1 MTTQL
6 QERKV
11 VPVATEE
18 SFFTAIGNT
27 KPYFKAAFEGE
38 PGTGKSWSAALVAIG
53 LHKKIKSK
61 KPIVLIDT
69 EKASK
74 FLVPLFQEHGVEAVV
89 RETHSL
95 ADLVTAMKICSEGYS
110 DIVVI
115 DSITHIWMDFQ
126 EAYKRKLNR
135 QTFQIQDWMSIK
147 SEWNKYFSIPLVQ
160 SPLHIIA
167 TGRVSDRMEQEVD
180 EDGRKEFT
188 KTGVKMQAEKNAA
201 YEFDVLVLMERHE
214 LIQRK
219 KREVWRQATV
229 LKGRGNLLDGK
240 VFKNPTYEDFAP
252 AIEAV
257 IKDPVAARFSP
268 TERDAGE
275 LIRTEE
281 DKRKWVNEKKRWLE
295 EIEGYLVSI
304 WPSTSAAEKK
314 NKVDALEYAFGTRS
328 WSAIEAM
335 HPEALEDGYAKI
347 QEFTQK
353 KIAEAKGELPPEP
366 TPMEKFEKDLRESK
380 EDKPKKSTVSV
391 RKAVTSGK

>member
-1 MTTQL
+1 MQT
-6 QERKV
+6 QERSV
-11 VPVATEE
+11 SPTVED

-38 PGTGKSWSAALVAIG
+38 PGTGKSWTAALVAIG
-53 LHKKIKSK
+53 LHKKINSK

-74 FLVPLFQEHGVEAVV
+74 FLVPLFREHGIEAMV

-95 ADLVTAMKICSEGYS
+95 ADLVKAMKLCADGYA
-110 DIVVI
+110 DIMVI

-135 QTFQIQDWMSIK
+135 TTFQIQDWMSIK

-160 SPLHIIA
+160 SPLHVLA

-201 YEFDVLVLMERHE
+201 YEFDILVLMERHE

-219 KREVWRQATV
+219 KREVWRQSVV
-229 LKGRGNLLDGK
+229 LKGRGNLLDGA

-252 AIEAV
+252 AIEAI
-257 IKDPVAARFSP
+257 IKDPVAARFSHA
-268 TERDAGE
+268 EQDAGE
-275 LIRTEE
+275 LIKTEE
-281 DKRKWVNEKKRWLE
+281 DKRKWVQGKKRWLE
-295 EIEGYLVSI
+295 EIEGYLVSL
-304 WPSTSAAEKK
+304 WPSSSAAEKK
-314 NKVDALEYAFGTRS
+314 NKTDALEYAFNTRS
-328 WSAIEAM
+328 WSAIEM
-335 HPEALEDGYAKI
+335 MSPELLEDGFARVV
-347 QEFTQK
+347 EFGKQK
-353 KIAEAKGELPPEP
+353 VAEAKGELPAES
-366 TPMEKFEKDLRESK
+366 TPQEKFDKDLRDSK
-380 EDKPKKSTVSV
+380 EDGPKKAATD
-391 RKAVTSGK
+391 KAKKSGSK

>member
-1 MTTQL
+1 MQTL
-6 QERKV
+6 ERSSSPTV
-11 VPVATEE
+11 EDT
-18 SFFTAIGNT
+18 FFTAIGNT

-38 PGTGKSWSAALVAIG
+38 PGTGKSWTAALVAIG
-53 LHKKIKSK
+53 LHKKIGSK

-74 FLVPLFQEHGVEAVV
+74 FLVPLFKEHGIEAMV

-95 ADLVTAMKICSEGYS
+95 ADLVKAMKLCSDGYA
-110 DIVVI
+110 DIMVI

-135 QTFQIQDWMSIK
+135 TTFQIQDWMSIK

-160 SPLHIIA
+160 SPLHILA

-219 KREVWRQATV
+219 KREVWRQSVV
-229 LKGRGNLLDGK
+229 LKGRGNLLDGAI
-240 VFKNPTYEDFAP
+240 FKNPTYEDFAP
-252 AIEAV
+252 AIEAI
-257 IKDPVAARFSP
+257 IKDPVAARFSYA
-268 TERDAGE
+268 EQDAGE
-275 LIRTEE
+275 LIKTEQ
-281 DKRKWVNEKKRWLE
+281 DKRQWVQNKKRWLE
-295 EIEGYLVSI
+295 EIEGYLVSV
-304 WPSTSAAEKK
+304 WPSSSAAEKK
-314 NKVDALEYAFGTRS
+314 NKTDALEYAFSTRS

-335 HPEALEDGYAKI
+335 QPEILEDGFARVV
-347 QEFTQK
+347 EFGKQ
-353 KIAEAKGELPPEP
+353 KIAESKGELPAELSPQ
-366 TPMEKFEKDLRESK
+366 EKFDKDLRDSK
-380 EDKPKKSTVSV
+380 EEKPKRST
-391 RKAVTSGK
+391 KNKDEKSGK

>member
-1 MTTQL
+1 MQTL
-6 QERKV
+6 ERS
-11 VPVATEE
+11 PAPRGTEE
-18 SFFTAIGNT
+18 NFFSAIGNT

-38 PGTGKSWSAALVAIG
+38 PGTGKSWTAALVAIG
-53 LHKKIKSK
+53 LHKKINSK

-69 EKASK
+69 EKAAK
-74 FLVPLFQEHGVEAVV
+74 FLIPLFKENGIEAMV

-95 ADLVTAMKICSEGYS
+95 ADLAKAMSLCSDGYA
-110 DIVVI
+110 DIMVI
-115 DSITHIWMDFQ
+115 DSITHIWMNFQ
-126 EAYKRKLNR
+126 EAYKKKLNR

-160 SPLHIIA
+160 SPLHILA

-219 KREVWRQATV
+219 KREVWRQSVV
-229 LKGRGNLLDGK
+229 LKGRGNLLDGA

-252 AIEAV
+252 AIDAI
-257 IKDPVAARFSP
+257 IKDPIAARFSP
-268 TERDAGE
+268 AIQDAGE
-275 LIRTEE
+275 LIKTEE
-281 DKRKWVNEKKRWLE
+281 DKRKWVQNKKRWLE
-295 EIEGYLVSI
+295 EIEGYLVSV

-314 NKVDALEYAFGTRS
+314 NKTDALEYAFQTRS

-335 HPEALEDGYAKI
+335 HPDILEDGFARVV
-347 QEFTQK
+347 EFGKQ
-353 KIAEAKGELPPEP
+353 KIAEAKGELPAES
-366 TPMEKFEKDLRESK
+366 TPSEKFDKDLRDSK
-380 EDKPKKSTVSV
+380 EEKPKKPKTDKDKKSDQ
-391 RKAVTSGK
+391 

>member
-1 MTTQL
+1 M
-6 QERKV
+6 
-11 VPVATEE
+11 ATEE

-53 LHKKIKSK
+53 LHKKIGSK
-61 KPIVLIDT
+61 KPVVLIDT
-69 EKASK
+69 EKAAK
-74 FLVPLFQEHGVEAVV
+74 FLVPLFEEHGISAMV

-95 ADLVTAMKICSEGYS
+95 ADLVTAMKLCSEGYS
-110 DIVVI
+110 DIMVI
-115 DSITHIWMDFQ
+115 DSITHLWMDFQ

-135 QTFQIQDWMSIK
+135 QTFQIQDWMAIK
-147 SEWNKYFSIPLVQ
+147 SDWNRNFSIPLVQ

-214 LIQRK
+214 LITRA

-257 IKDPVAARFSP
+257 IKDPAAARFNP
-268 TERDAGE
+268 TDRDAGE

-281 DKRKWVNEKKRWLE
+281 DKRKWVLERKRWLE

-314 NKVDALEYAFGTRS
+314 NKTDALEYAFQTRS
-328 WSAIEAM
+328 WSAIETM
-335 HPEALEDGYAKI
+335 RPDVLEDGYARI
-347 QEFTQK
+347 QEFVQQ
-353 KIAEAKGELPPEP
+353 KIAEIKGEQVPEL
-366 TPMEKFEKDLRESK
+366 TPEQKFDKDLRDSK
-380 EDKPKKSTVSV
+380 TDEKPKKPA
-391 RKAVTSGK
+391 KAAVKSGK

>member
-1 MTTQL
+1 MTTIL
-6 QERKV
+6 EKKA
-11 VPVATEE
+11 VPNATEGD
-18 SFFTAIGNT
+18 FFTAIGNT

-53 LHKKIKSK
+53 LHKKIGSK
-61 KPIVLIDT
+61 KPVVLIDT
-69 EKASK
+69 EKAAK
-74 FLVPLFQEHGVEAVV
+74 FLVPLFEEHGITAMV

-95 ADLVTAMKICSEGYS
+95 ADLVTAMKLCSEGYS
-110 DIVVI
+110 DVMVI

-135 QTFQIQDWMSIK
+135 QTFQIQDWMAIK
-147 SEWNKYFSIPLVQ
+147 SDWNRNFSIPLVQ

-214 LIQRK
+214 LITRA

-252 AIEAV
+252 AVEAV
-257 IKDPVAARFSP
+257 IKDPVNARFSP

-281 DKRKWVNEKKRWLE
+281 DKRKWVLERKRWLE

-304 WPSTSAAEKK
+304 WPSTGAQEKK
-314 NKVDALEYAFGTRS
+314 NKTDALEYAFQTRS

-335 HPEALEDGYAKI
+335 RPDVLEDGFARV
-347 QEFTQK
+347 QEFAQK
-353 KIAEAKGELPPEP
+353 KIAELKGELPPEL
-366 TPMEKFEKDLRESK
+366 TPDQKFDKDLRDSK
-380 EDKPKKSTVSV
+380 VEKPKKSP
-391 RKAVTSGK
+391 KAEKSGK

>member
-1 MTTQL
+1 MQT
-6 QERKV
+6 QERSH
-11 VPVATEE
+11 VPIATTKEE
-18 SFFTAIGNT
+18 NFFTAIGNT

-53 LHKKIKSK
+53 LHKKIGST

-69 EKASK
+69 EKAAK
-74 FLVPLFQEHGVEAVV
+74 FLVPLFKENGIEAMV

-95 ADLVTAMKICSEGYS
+95 ADLVTAMKLCSEGYS
-110 DIVVI
+110 DVVVI

-135 QTFQIQDWMSIK
+135 QTFQIQDWMAIK
-147 SEWNKYFSIPLVQ
+147 SDWNRNFSIPMVQ

-214 LIQRK
+214 LITRA

-281 DKRKWVNEKKRWLE
+281 DKRKWVLERKRWLE
-295 EIEGYLVSI
+295 EIEGYLVSV
-304 WPSTSAAEKK
+304 WPSTGAQEKK
-314 NKVDALEYAFGTRS
+314 NKTDALEYAFQTRS

-335 HPEALEDGYAKI
+335 RPDVLEDGYARI
-347 QEFTQK
+347 QEFVQK
-353 KIAEAKGELPPEP
+353 KIAELKGEEVPEL
-366 TPMEKFEKDLRESK
+366 TPEQKFDKDLRDSK
-380 EDKPKKSTVSV
+380 VEKPKKPA
-391 RKAVTSGK
+391 KVTAKSGK

>member
-1 MTTQL
+1 MTTTL
-6 QERKV
+6 QRNMTQN
-11 VPVATEE
+11 ATEE
-18 SFFTAIGNT
+18 NFFTAIGNT
-27 KPYFKAAFEGE
+27 KPFFKAAFEGE

-53 LHKKIKSK
+53 LHKKIGSK
-61 KPIVLIDT
+61 KPVVLIDT
-69 EKASK
+69 EKAAK
-74 FLVPLFQEHGVEAVV
+74 FLVPLFQEHGIEAMV

-95 ADLVTAMKICSEGYS
+95 ADLVTAMRLCTEGYS
-110 DIVVI
+110 DIMVI

-135 QTFQIQDWMSIK
+135 QNFQIQDWMAIK
-147 SEWNKYFSIPLVQ
+147 SDWNRNFSIPLVQ

-167 TGRVSDRMEQEVD
+167 TGRVSDRMEQEID

-214 LIQRK
+214 LIERK

-257 IKDPVAARFSP
+257 IKDPASARLNP

-281 DKRKWVNEKKRWLE
+281 DKRKWVLERKRWLE

-304 WPSTSAAEKK
+304 WPSTGAQEKK
-314 NKVDALEYAFGTRS
+314 NKTDALEYAFQTRS

-335 HPEALEDGYAKI
+335 RPDVLEDGYARI
-347 QEFTQK
+347 QEFVQK
-353 KIAEAKGELPPEP
+353 KIAETKGELPPEL
-366 TPMEKFEKDLRESK
+366 TPEQKFEKDLRDSK
-380 EDKPKKSTVSV
+380 TDEKPKRSNT
-391 RKAVTSGK
+391 KAVKSGK

>member
-1 MTTQL
+1 MQTL
-6 QERKV
+6 ERTSSPIV
-11 VPVATEE
+11 DDT
-18 SFFTAIGNT
+18 FFTAIGNT

-38 PGTGKSWSAALVAIG
+38 PGTGKSWTAALVAIG
-53 LHKKIKSK
+53 LHKKLQST

-74 FLVPLFQEHGVEAVV
+74 FLIPLFKEHGIQAMV

-95 ADLVTAMKICSEGYS
+95 ADLVKAMKLCSDGYS
-110 DIVVI
+110 DIMVI

-126 EAYKRKLNR
+126 EAYKKKLNR
-135 QTFQIQDWMSIK
+135 QVFQIQDWMSIK
-147 SEWNKYFSIPLVQ
+147 SEWNKHFSIPLVQ
-160 SPLHIIA
+160 SPLHILA

-219 KREVWRQATV
+219 KREVWRQSVV
-229 LKGRGNLLDGK
+229 LKGRGNLLDGA

-252 AIEAV
+252 AIEAI
-257 IKDPVAARFSP
+257 IKDPIAARFSQSAQ
-268 TERDAGE
+268 DAGE
-275 LIRTEE
+275 LIKTEE
-281 DKRKWVNEKKRWLE
+281 DKREWVRVKKRWLE
-295 EIEGYLVSI
+295 EIEGYLVSV

-314 NKVDALEYAFGTRS
+314 NKTDALEYAFATRS

-335 HPEALEDGYAKI
+335 HPEMLEDGYARVL
-347 QEFTQK
+347 EFGKQ
-353 KIAEAKGELPPEP
+353 KIAEAKGELPTELTP
-366 TPMEKFEKDLRESK
+366 TEKFDKELRDSK
-380 EDKPKKSTVSV
+380 EDKPKRSTDKAKKSD
-391 RKAVTSGK
+391 

>member
-1 MTTQL
+1 MTTQTL
-6 QERKV
+6 ERKV
-11 VPVATEE
+11 VPIVAEE

-53 LHKKIKSK
+53 LHKKIAST

-74 FLVPLFQEHGVEAVV
+74 FLVPLFKEHGIEAVV

-95 ADLVTAMKICSEGYS
+95 ADLVTAMKLCTDGYS

-135 QTFQIQDWMSIK
+135 QTFQIQDWMAIK
-147 SEWNKYFSIPLVQ
+147 SDWNRNFSIPMVQ

-214 LIQRK
+214 LITRK
-219 KREVWRQATV
+219 NREVWRQATV

-257 IKDPVAARFSP
+257 IKDPVSARFSP
-268 TERDAGE
+268 AGRDAGE

-281 DKRKWVNEKKRWLE
+281 DKRKWVLERKRWLE

-304 WPSTSAAEKK
+304 WPSTGAQEKK
-314 NKVDALEYAFGTRS
+314 NKTDALEYAFQTRS
-328 WSAIEAM
+328 WSAIESM
-335 HPEALEDGYAKI
+335 RPDVLEDGFARV
-347 QEFTQK
+347 QEFAQK
-353 KIAEAKGELPPEP
+353 KIAELKGEQVPEP
-366 TPMEKFEKDLRESK
+366 TPEQKFEKDLRDSK
-380 EDKPKKSTVSV
+380 TEDKPKKPA
-391 RKAVTSGK
+391 KAAVKSGK

>member
-1 MTTQL
+1 MQTL
-6 QERKV
+6 ERSSS
-11 VPVATEE
+11 PTSEDT
-18 SFFTAIGNT
+18 FFTAIGNT

-38 PGTGKSWSAALVAIG
+38 PGTGKSWTAALVAIG
-53 LHKKIKSK
+53 LHKKINSK

-74 FLVPLFQEHGVEAVV
+74 FLVPLFQEHGIEAMV

-95 ADLVTAMKICSEGYS
+95 ADLVKAMKLCADGYA
-110 DIVVI
+110 DIMVI

-135 QTFQIQDWMSIK
+135 TTFQIQDWMSIK

-160 SPLHIIA
+160 SPLHILA

-219 KREVWRQATV
+219 KREVWRQSVV
-229 LKGRGNLLDGK
+229 LKGRGNLLDGA

-252 AIEAV
+252 AIEAI
-257 IKDPVAARFSP
+257 IKDPVTARFSHA
-268 TERDAGE
+268 EQDAGE
-275 LIRTEE
+275 LIKTEQ
-281 DKRKWVNEKKRWLE
+281 DKRQWVQAKKRWLE
-295 EIEGYLVSI
+295 EIEGYLVSL
-304 WPSTSAAEKK
+304 WPSSSAAEKK
-314 NKVDALEYAFGTRS
+314 NKTDALEYAFNTRS
-328 WSAIEAM
+328 WSAIEM
-335 HPEALEDGYAKI
+335 MSPEILEDGYARVREFGQQKI
-347 QEFTQK
+347 S
-353 KIAEAKGELPPEP
+353 EAKGELPPEA
-366 TPMEKFEKDLRESK
+366 TPQEKFDKDLRDSK
-380 EDKPKKSTVSV
+380 EDNLKKPTAEKLKKS
-391 RKAVTSGK
+391 GK

>member
-1 MTTQL
+1 MTQIL
-6 QERKV
+6 EKRSV
-11 VPVATEE
+11 VPTATEEKE

-53 LHKKIKSK
+53 LHKKIGSK

-69 EKASK
+69 EKAAK
-74 FLVPLFQEHGVEAVV
+74 FLVPLFKEHGIEAMV

-95 ADLVTAMKICSEGYS
+95 ADLVTAMKLCSEGYS
-110 DIVVI
+110 DVMVI
-115 DSITHIWMDFQ
+115 DSITHLWMDFQ

-135 QTFQIQDWMSIK
+135 QNFQIQDWMAIK
-147 SEWNKYFSIPLVQ
+147 SDWNRNFSIPLVQ

-214 LIQRK
+214 LITRA
-219 KREVWRQATV
+219 KREVWRQVTV

-257 IKDPVAARFSP
+257 IKDPAAARFSP

-281 DKRKWVNEKKRWLE
+281 DKRKWVLERKRWLE
-295 EIEGYLVSI
+295 EIEGYLVSV
-304 WPSTSAAEKK
+304 WPSTGAQEKK
-314 NKVDALEYAFGTRS
+314 NKTDALEYAFQTRS

-335 HPEALEDGYAKI
+335 RPDVLEDGYARI
-347 QEFTQK
+347 QEFVQN
-353 KIAEAKGELPPEP
+353 KIAELKGEEAPEL
-366 TPMEKFEKDLRESK
+366 TPEQKFDKDLRDSK
-380 EDKPKKSTVSV
+380 VEKPKKPA
-391 RKAVTSGK
+391 KAPAKSGK

>member
-1 MTTQL
+1 MTNKTLETQA
-6 QERKV
+6 QAIPAT
-11 VPVATEE
+11 PVRPEDT
-18 SFFTAIGNT
+18 FFAPIGNT
-27 KPYFKAAFEGE
+27 KPFFKAAFEGE

-53 LHKKIKSK
+53 LHKKLKST
-61 KPIVLIDT
+61 KPVVLIDT
-69 EKASK
+69 EKAAK
-74 FLVPLFQEHGVEAVV
+74 FLVPLFEEHGIQAMV

-95 ADLVTAMKICSEGYS
+95 ADLVTAMKLCSEGYS
-110 DIVVI
+110 DIMVI

-135 QTFQIQDWMSIK
+135 QTFQIQDWMAIK
-147 SEWNKYFSIPLVQ
+147 SDWNRNFSIPLVQ

-214 LIQRK
+214 EITRK
-219 KREVWRQATV
+219 KREVWRQATI

-252 AIEAV
+252 AIDAV
-257 IKDPVAARFSP
+257 IKDPAAARFNVA
-268 TERDAGE
+268 ERDAGE

-281 DKRKWVNEKKRWLE
+281 DKRKYVLERKRWLE
-295 EIEGYLVSI
+295 EIENYLVSI
-304 WPSTSAAEKK
+304 WPSTGAADRK

-328 WSAIEAM
+328 WSAIETM
-335 HPEALEDGYAKI
+335 RPDILEEGFASV
-347 QEFTQK
+347 QEFAKQ
-353 KIAEAKGELPPEP
+353 KIAEAKRDLPAEPAPEQKV
-366 TPMEKFEKDLRESK
+366 EK
-380 EDKPKKSTVSV
+380 EDKPEP
-391 RKAVTSGK
+391 RKAKAPKGGK

>member
-1 MTTQL
+1 M
-6 QERKV
+6 
-11 VPVATEE
+11 ATEDN
-18 SFFTAIGNT
+18 FFTAIGNT

-53 LHKKIKSK
+53 LHKKIGSK
-61 KPIVLIDT
+61 KPVVLIDT

-74 FLVPLFQEHGVEAVV
+74 FLVPLFKEHGIEAMV

-95 ADLVTAMKICSEGYS
+95 ADLVTAMKLCSEGYS
-110 DIVVI
+110 DIMVI

-214 LIQRK
+214 LITRK
-219 KREVWRQATV
+219 NREVWRQATV

-252 AIEAV
+252 AVEAV
-257 IKDPVAARFSP
+257 IKDPAAARFSP
-268 TERDAGE
+268 AARDAGE
-275 LIRTEE
+275 LIKTEE
-281 DKRKWVNEKKRWLE
+281 DKRKFVLEKKRWLE
-295 EIEGYLVSI
+295 EIENYLVSV

-328 WSAIEAM
+328 WSAIETM
-335 HPEALEDGYAKI
+335 RPDILEDGFAKV
-347 QEFTQK
+347 QEFAQK
-353 KIAEAKGELPPEP
+353 KIAELKGELPPEL
-366 TPMEKFEKDLRESK
+366 TPEQKFEKDLRDSK
-380 EDKPKKSTVSV
+380 TDDKPKRAT
-391 RKAVTSGK
+391 RKVAVASGK

>member
-1 MTTQL
+1 MQT
-6 QERKV
+6 QERSV
-11 VPVATEE
+11 SPTVEE
-18 SFFTAIGNT
+18 SFFTKIGNT

-38 PGTGKSWSAALVAIG
+38 PGTGKSWTAALVAIG
-53 LHKKIKSK
+53 LHKKINSK

-74 FLVPLFQEHGVEAVV
+74 FLVPLFKEHGIEAMV

-95 ADLVTAMKICSEGYS
+95 ADLVKAMKLCSDGYA
-110 DIVVI
+110 DIMVI

-135 QTFQIQDWMSIK
+135 QVFQIQDWMSIK

-160 SPLHIIA
+160 SPLHILA

-219 KREVWRQATV
+219 KREVWRQSVV
-229 LKGRGNLLDGK
+229 LKGRGNLLDGA

-252 AIEAV
+252 AVEAI
-257 IKDPVAARFSP
+257 IKDPIAARFSHA
-268 TERDAGE
+268 EQDAGE
-275 LIRTEE
+275 LIKTEQ
-281 DKRKWVNEKKRWLE
+281 DKRQWIQEKKRWLE

-304 WPSTSAAEKK
+304 WPSSSAAEKK
-314 NKVDALEYAFGTRS
+314 NKTDALEYAFNTRS
-328 WSAIEAM
+328 WSAIEM
-335 HPEALEDGYAKI
+335 MTPEVLEDGYARVR
-347 QEFTQK
+347 EFAQQ
-353 KIAEAKGELPPEP
+353 KIAEAKGELAPEL
-366 TPMEKFEKDLRESK
+366 TPGEKFDKDLRDSK
-380 EDKPKKSTVSV
+380 ECNPKKSAAEKS
-391 RKAVTSGK
+391 KKSDK

>member
-1 MTTQL
+1 MQTL
-6 QERKV
+6 ERSSS
-11 VPVATEE
+11 PVIEDT
-18 SFFTAIGNT
+18 FFTAIGNT

-38 PGTGKSWSAALVAIG
+38 PGTGKSWTAALVAIG
-53 LHKKIKSK
+53 LHKKIKST

-74 FLVPLFQEHGVEAVV
+74 FLIPLFKEHGIEAMV

-95 ADLVTAMKICSEGYS
+95 ADLVKAMKLCSDGYS

-126 EAYKRKLNR
+126 EAYKKKLNR
-135 QTFQIQDWMSIK
+135 QVFQIQDWMSIK

-160 SPLHIIA
+160 SPLHILA

-219 KREVWRQATV
+219 KREVWRQSVV
-229 LKGRGNLLDGK
+229 LKGRGNLLDGA

-252 AIEAV
+252 AIEAI
-257 IKDPVAARFSP
+257 IKDPVAARFSYA
-268 TERDAGE
+268 EQDAGE
-275 LIRTEE
+275 LIKTEQ
-281 DKRKWVNEKKRWLE
+281 DKRIWIQAKKRWLE
-295 EIEGYLVSI
+295 EIEGYLVSV

-314 NKVDALEYAFGTRS
+314 NKTDALEYAFATRS

-335 HPEALEDGYAKI
+335 QPEMLEDGFARVV
-347 QEFTQK
+347 EFGKQ
-353 KIAEAKGELPPEP
+353 KIAEAKGELPAEL
-366 TPMEKFEKDLRESK
+366 TPSEKFDKELRDSK
-380 EDKPKKSTVSV
+380 EDKPKRSKASADKEKKSD
-391 RKAVTSGK
+391 

>member
-1 MTTQL
+1 MTTQTL
-6 QERKV
+6 ERSV
-11 VPVATEE
+11 VPIATEE

-53 LHKKIKSK
+53 LHKKIGST

-74 FLVPLFQEHGVEAVV
+74 FLVPLFREHGIEAMV

-95 ADLVTAMKICSEGYS
+95 ADLVKAMKLCSDGYA
-110 DIVVI
+110 DIMVI

-135 QTFQIQDWMSIK
+135 QVFQIQDWMSIK

-160 SPLHIIA
+160 SPLHILA

-201 YEFDVLVLMERHE
+201 YEFDILVLMERHE

-219 KREVWRQATV
+219 KREVWRQSVV
-229 LKGRGNLLDGK
+229 LKGRGNLLDGA
-240 VFKNPTYEDFAP
+240 VFKNPTYDDFAP
-252 AIEAV
+252 AIEAI
-257 IKDPVAARFSP
+257 IKDPIAARFSHA
-268 TERDAGE
+268 EQDAGE
-275 LIRTEE
+275 LIKTEQ
-281 DKRKWVNEKKRWLE
+281 DKRQWVQAKKRWLE

-304 WPSTSAAEKK
+304 WPSTGAQEKK
-314 NKVDALEYAFGTRS
+314 NKTDALEHAFNTRS
-328 WSAIEAM
+328 WSAIEM
-335 HPEALEDGYAKI
+335 MSPEILEDGFARVR
-347 QEFTQK
+347 EFAQA
-353 KIAEAKGELPPEP
+353 KIAEAKGELVPELNP
-366 TPMEKFEKDLRESK
+366 QEKFDKDLRDSK
-380 EDKPKKSTVSV
+380 ENNPKKP
-391 RKAVTSGK
+391 VTDKGKKSGK

>member
-1 MTTQL
+1 MQTL
-6 QERKV
+6 ERSH
-11 VPVATEE
+11 VPTATKDEN
-18 SFFTAIGNT
+18 FFTAIGNT
-27 KPYFKAAFEGE
+27 KPFFKAAFEGE

-53 LHKKIKSK
+53 LHKKIGSK
-61 KPIVLIDT
+61 KPVVLIDT
-69 EKASK
+69 EKAAK
-74 FLVPLFQEHGVEAVV
+74 FLVPLFEEHGIEAMV

-95 ADLVTAMKICSEGYS
+95 ADLVTAMKLCSEGYS
-110 DIVVI
+110 DIMVI

-135 QTFQIQDWMSIK
+135 QNFQIQDWMAIK
-147 SEWNKYFSIPLVQ
+147 SDWNRNFSIPLVQ
-160 SPLHIIA
+160 SPIHIIA

-214 LIQRK
+214 LIQRN

-252 AIEAV
+252 AVEAV
-257 IKDPVAARFSP
+257 IKNPSEARFSP
-268 TERDAGE
+268 IERDAGE

-281 DKRKWVNEKKRWLE
+281 DKRKWVLERKRWLE
-295 EIEGYLVSI
+295 EIEGYLVSV
-304 WPSTSAAEKK
+304 WPSTGAQEKK
-314 NKVDALEYAFGTRS
+314 NKTDALEYAFQTRS

-335 HPEALEDGYAKI
+335 RPDVLEDGYTRI
-347 QEFTQK
+347 QEFVQK
-353 KIAEAKGELPPEP
+353 KIAELKGEEAPEL
-366 TPMEKFEKDLRESK
+366 TPDQKFDKDLRDSK
-380 EDKPKKSTVSV
+380 VDKPKKPA
-391 RKAVTSGK
+391 KAVKSGK

>member
-1 MTTQL
+1 MTQIL
-6 QERKV
+6 EKRSV
-11 VPVATEE
+11 VPTATEE
-18 SFFTAIGNT
+18 KENFFTAIGNT

-53 LHKKIKSK
+53 LHKKIGSK

-69 EKASK
+69 EKAAK
-74 FLVPLFQEHGVEAVV
+74 FLVPLFQEHGIEAMV

-95 ADLVTAMKICSEGYS
+95 ADLVTAMKLCSEGYS
-110 DIVVI
+110 DVMVI
-115 DSITHIWMDFQ
+115 DSITHLWMDFQ

-135 QTFQIQDWMSIK
+135 QNFQIQDWMAIK
-147 SEWNKYFSIPLVQ
+147 SDWNRNFSIPLVQ

-214 LIQRK
+214 LITRA

-257 IKDPVAARFSP
+257 IKDPAAARFSP

-281 DKRKWVNEKKRWLE
+281 DKRKWVLERKRWLE
-295 EIEGYLVSI
+295 EIEGYLVSV
-304 WPSTSAAEKK
+304 WPSTGAAEKK
-314 NKVDALEYAFGTRS
+314 NKTDALEYAFQTRS

-335 HPEALEDGYAKI
+335 RPDVLEDGYARI
-347 QEFTQK
+347 QEFVQN
-353 KIAEAKGELPPEP
+353 KIAELKGEEAPEL
-366 TPMEKFEKDLRESK
+366 TPEQKFDKDLRDSK
-380 EDKPKKSTVSV
+380 VEKPKKPS
-391 RKAVTSGK
+391 KVTAKSGK

>member
-1 MTTQL
+1 MQT
-6 QERKV
+6 QERSSSTTV
-11 VPVATEE
+11 DED
-18 SFFTAIGNT
+18 FFTAIGNT

-38 PGTGKSWSAALVAIG
+38 PGTGKSWTAALVAIG
-53 LHKKIKSK
+53 LHKKINSK

-74 FLVPLFQEHGVEAVV
+74 FLVPLFREHGIEAMV

-95 ADLVTAMKICSEGYS
+95 ADLVKAMKLCSDGYA
-110 DIVVI
+110 DIMVI

-135 QTFQIQDWMSIK
+135 TTFQIQDWMSIK

-160 SPLHIIA
+160 SPLHILA

-214 LIQRK
+214 LIQKK
-219 KREVWRQATV
+219 KREVWRQSIV
-229 LKGRGNLLDGK
+229 LKGRGNLLDGA

-257 IKDPVAARFSP
+257 IKDPVAARFSHA
-268 TERDAGE
+268 EQDAGE
-275 LIRTEE
+275 LIKTEE
-281 DKRKWVNEKKRWLE
+281 DKREWVRAKKRWLE
-295 EIEGYLVSI
+295 EIEGYLVSV

-314 NKVDALEYAFGTRS
+314 NKTDALEYAFGTRS

-335 HPEALEDGYAKI
+335 HPEMLEDGFARVV
-347 QEFTQK
+347 EFGKQ
-353 KIAEAKGELPPEP
+353 KIAEAKGELPAEL
-366 TPMEKFEKDLRESK
+366 TPSKKFDKDLRDSK
-380 EDKPKKSTVSV
+380 EDKPKRTTKD
-391 RKAVTSGK
+391 KDEKSGK

>member
-1 MTTQL
+1 MQTL
-6 QERKV
+6 ERSV
-11 VPVATEE
+11 SPIMATED

-38 PGTGKSWSAALVAIG
+38 PGTGKSWTAALVAIG
-53 LHKKIKSK
+53 LHKKIGSK

-74 FLVPLFQEHGVEAVV
+74 FLVPLFREHGIEAMV

-95 ADLVTAMKICSEGYS
+95 ADLVKAMKLCSDGYS
-110 DIVVI
+110 DIMVI

-126 EAYKRKLNR
+126 EAYKKKLNR
-135 QTFQIQDWMSIK
+135 QVFQIQDWMSIK

-160 SPLHIIA
+160 SPLHILA

-219 KREVWRQATV
+219 KREVWRQSIV
-229 LKGRGNLLDGK
+229 LKGRGNLLDGA

-252 AIEAV
+252 AIEAI
-257 IKDPVAARFSP
+257 IKDPIAARFSHASQ
-268 TERDAGE
+268 DAGE
-275 LIRTEE
+275 LIKTEE
-281 DKRKWVNEKKRWLE
+281 DKREWVRSKKRWLE
-295 EIEGYLVSI
+295 EIEGYLVSV
-304 WPSTSAAEKK
+304 WPSSSAAEKK
-314 NKVDALEYAFGTRS
+314 NKTDALEYAFQTRS
-328 WSAIEAM
+328 WSAIEGM
-335 HPEALEDGYAKI
+335 QPDILEDGYARVL
-347 QEFTQK
+347 EFGKQK
-353 KIAEAKGELPPEP
+353 VAEAKGELVPEP
-366 TPMEKFEKDLRESK
+366 TPAEKFDKDLRDSK
-380 EDKPKKSTVSV
+380 EEKPKRPKVNAD
-391 RKAVTSGK
+391 KAKKGD

>member
-1 MTTQL
+1 MQT
-6 QERKV
+6 QERSQS
-11 VPVATEE
+11 PIGTEDA
-18 SFFTAIGNT
+18 FFTPIGNT

-53 LHKKIKSK
+53 LHKKINSK

-74 FLVPLFQEHGVEAVV
+74 FLVPLFEENGIKAMV

-95 ADLVTAMKICSEGYS
+95 ADLVKAMKLCSDGYA

-126 EAYKRKLNR
+126 EAYKRKFNR
-135 QTFQIQDWMSIK
+135 QTFQIQDWMTIK
-147 SEWNKYFSIPLVQ
+147 ADWNNNFSIPMVQ
-160 SPLHIIA
+160 SPLHILA

-252 AIEAV
+252 AVDAV
-257 IKDPVAARFSP
+257 IKDPVVARFSYA
-268 TERDAGE
+268 EQDAGD
-275 LIRTEE
+275 LMRADQ
-281 DKRKWVNEKKRWLE
+281 DKRQWIQQKKRWLE
-295 EIEGYLVSI
+295 EIEGYLVSL
-304 WPSTSAAEKK
+304 WPSSSAAEKK
-314 NKVDALEYAFGTRS
+314 NKTDALEHAFNTRS
-328 WSAIEAM
+328 WSAIEM
-335 HPEALEDGYAKI
+335 MSPELLEDGFARVV
-347 QEFTQK
+347 EFGKQK
-353 KIAEAKGELPPEP
+353 VAEAKGELPAEL
-366 TPMEKFEKDLRESK
+366 TPQEKFDKDLRDSK
-380 EDKPKKSTVSV
+380 EDGPKKPTAD
-391 RKAVTSGK
+391 KAKKGGK

>member
-1 MTTQL
+1 MQTL
-6 QERKV
+6 ERSSSQGV
-11 VPVATEE
+11 E
-18 SFFTAIGNT
+18 SEFFTAIGNT

-38 PGTGKSWSAALVAIG
+38 PGTGKSWSVALVAIG
-53 LHKKIKSK
+53 LHKKINSK

-74 FLVPLFQEHGVEAVV
+74 FLVPLFKEHGVEVMV

-95 ADLVTAMKICSEGYS
+95 ADLVKAMKLCSDGYS
-110 DIVVI
+110 DIMVI

-135 QTFQIQDWMSIK
+135 TTFQIQDWMSIK

-160 SPLHIIA
+160 SPLHILA
-167 TGRVSDRMEQEVD
+167 TGRVSDRM
-180 EDGRKEFT
+180 
-188 KTGVKMQAEKNAA
+188 MQAEKNAA

-214 LIQRK
+214 LITRT

-252 AIEAV
+252 AVEAV
-257 IKDPVAARFSP
+257 IKDPVAARFSHA
-268 TERDAGE
+268 EQDAGE
-275 LIRTEE
+275 LIKTEE
-281 DKRKWVNEKKRWLE
+281 DKRDWVRAKKRWLE
-295 EIEGYLVSI
+295 EIEGYLVSV

-314 NKVDALEYAFGTRS
+314 NKTDALEYAFATRS

-335 HPEALEDGYAKI
+335 HPQMLEDGFARVI
-347 QEFTQK
+347 EFGKQ
-353 KIAEAKGELPPEP
+353 KIAEAKGELPAELTP
-366 TPMEKFEKDLRESK
+366 TEKFEKELRDSK
-380 EDKPKKSTVSV
+380 EDKPK
-391 RKAVTSGK
+391 RVTKDKGSDSGK

>member
-1 MTTQL
+1 MQT
-6 QERKV
+6 QERSQ
-11 VPVATEE
+11 VPIATKEE
-18 SFFTAIGNT
+18 NFFTAIGNT
-27 KPYFKAAFEGE
+27 KPFFKAAFEGE

-53 LHKKIKSK
+53 LHKKIGSK
-61 KPIVLIDT
+61 KPVVLIDT
-69 EKASK
+69 EKAAK
-74 FLVPLFQEHGVEAVV
+74 FLVPLFEEHGISAMV

-95 ADLVTAMKICSEGYS
+95 ADLVTAMKLCSEGYS
-110 DIVVI
+110 DIMVI

-214 LIQRK
+214 LITRK
-219 KREVWRQATV
+219 NREVWRQATV

-252 AIEAV
+252 AVEAV
-257 IKDPVAARFSP
+257 IKDPAAARFSP
-268 TERDAGE
+268 AARDAGE
-275 LIRTEE
+275 LIKTEE
-281 DKRKWVNEKKRWLE
+281 DKRKFVLEKKRWLE
-295 EIEGYLVSI
+295 EIENYLVSV

-328 WSAIEAM
+328 WSAIETM
-335 HPEALEDGYAKI
+335 RPDILEDGFAKV
-347 QEFTQK
+347 QEFAQK
-353 KIAEAKGELPPEP
+353 KIAELKGELPPEL
-366 TPMEKFEKDLRESK
+366 TPEQKFEKDLRDSK
-380 EDKPKKSTVSV
+380 TDDKPKRAT
-391 RKAVTSGK
+391 RKVAVASGK

>member
-1 MTTQL
+1 MQT
-6 QERKV
+6 QERSV
-11 VPVATEE
+11 SPAGTEE
-18 SFFTAIGNT
+18 SFFTKIGNT

-38 PGTGKSWSAALVAIG
+38 PGTGKSWTAALVAIG
-53 LHKKIKSK
+53 LHKKLASK

-74 FLVPLFQEHGVEAVV
+74 FLVPLFEENGIEVMV

-95 ADLVTAMKICSEGYS
+95 ADLVRAMKICSDGYS

-115 DSITHIWMDFQ
+115 DSITHLWMDFQ

-135 QTFQIQDWMSIK
+135 QTFQIQDWMLINAG
-147 SEWNKYFSIPLVQ
+147 WNNNFSIPIVQ

-188 KTGVKMQAEKNAA
+188 KTGVKMQAQKNSA

-214 LIQRK
+214 LIQRQ

-240 VFKNPTYEDFAP
+240 VFRNPTYEDFAP
-252 AIEAV
+252 AVDAV
-257 IKDPVAARFSP
+257 IKDPITARFSHAGQ
-268 TERDAGE
+268 DAGD
-275 LIRTEE
+275 LIKTEQ
-281 DKRKWVNEKKRWLE
+281 DKRQWIQEKKRWLE
-295 EIEGYLVSI
+295 EIEGYLVSV

-314 NKVDALEYAFGTRS
+314 NKTDALEHAFNTRS
-328 WSAIEAM
+328 WSAIEM
-335 HPEALEDGYAKI
+335 MSPELLRDGYERVV
-347 QEFTQK
+347 EFGK
-353 KIAEAKGELPPEP
+353 MKIAELKGETLPEL
-366 TPMEKFEKDLRESK
+366 TPQEKFDKDLRDSK
-380 EDKPKKSTVSV
+380 EDGPKKPTAEKPKKSGS
-391 RKAVTSGK
+391 K

>member
-1 MTTQL
+1 MQQT
-6 QERKV
+6 QERSSG
-11 VPVATEE
+11 PIMEDA
-18 SFFTAIGNT
+18 FFTKIGNT

-53 LHKKIKSK
+53 LHQKIKST

-69 EKASK
+69 EKAAK
-74 FLVPLFQEHGVEAVV
+74 FLVPLFEEHGIEAMV

-95 ADLVTAMKICSEGYS
+95 ADLVKAMKLCSEGYS
-110 DIVVI
+110 DIIVI

-126 EAYKRKLNR
+126 EAYKRKFNR
-135 QTFQIQDWMSIK
+135 QTFQIQDWMHIK
-147 SEWNKYFSIPLVQ
+147 SDWNRNFSIPLVQ

-214 LIQRK
+214 LLTRT

-252 AIEAV
+252 AIESI
-257 IKDPVAARFSP
+257 IKDPVAARFSYG
-268 TERDAGE
+268 EQDAGDLMKSE
-275 LIRTEE
+275 Q
-281 DKRKWVNEKKRWLE
+281 DKRQWIQAKKRWLE
-295 EIEGYLVSI
+295 EIEGYLVSV
-304 WPSTSAAEKK
+304 WPSTSAVEKK
-314 NKVDALEYAFGTRS
+314 NKTDALEYAFNTRS
-328 WSAIEAM
+328 WSAIEM
-335 HPEALEDGYAKI
+335 MSPETLEDGYALVR
-347 QEFTQK
+347 EFAQR
-353 KIAEAKGELPPEP
+353 KIAEIKGELPAEL
-366 TPMEKFEKDLRESK
+366 TPAEQFDRDLIDLKK
-380 EDKPKKSTVSV
+380 EDGPAKAAKDKTKKS
-391 RKAVTSGK
+391 GK

>member
-1 MTTQL
+1 MQTL
-6 QERKV
+6 ERSQ
-11 VPVATEE
+11 VPVATKEE
-18 SFFTAIGNT
+18 NFFTAIGNT

-53 LHKKIKSK
+53 LHKKIGSK

-74 FLVPLFQEHGVEAVV
+74 FLVPLFKENGIEAMV

-95 ADLVTAMKICSEGYS
+95 ADLVTAMKLCSEGYS
-110 DIVVI
+110 DIMVL

-135 QTFQIQDWMSIK
+135 QTFQIQDWMAIK
-147 SEWNKYFSIPLVQ
+147 SEWNKYFSIPMVQ

-167 TGRVSDRMEQEVD
+167 TGRVSDRMEQEID

-214 LIQRK
+214 LIERK

-252 AIEAV
+252 AIEAI
-257 IKDPVAARFSP
+257 IKDPVSARFSP
-268 TERDAGE
+268 VERDAGE
-275 LIRTEE
+275 LIKTEE
-281 DKRKWVNEKKRWLE
+281 DKRKWVLERKRWLE

-304 WPSTSAAEKK
+304 WPSTGAQEKK
-314 NKVDALEYAFGTRS
+314 NKTDALEYAFQTRS

-335 HPEALEDGYAKI
+335 RPDVLEDGYARI
-347 QEFTQK
+347 QEFAQK
-353 KIAEAKGELPPEP
+353 KIAELKNELPPEL
-366 TPMEKFEKDLRESK
+366 TSTQKFEKDLRDSK
-380 EDKPKKSTVSV
+380 TEDKPKRSAA
-391 RKAVTSGK
+391 KAAVKSGK